1 MRIEKINDNKKQFLS
16 LLLLGDEQ
24 ESMIDQYLPN
34 GDLFALYDNDLK
46 SICVILGIDKNT
58 CELKNIATEEKEQGK
73 GYGTALIHFILNF
86 YKNEYK
92 TMLVGTG
99 EIPSILSFYKR
110 FGFEESHR
118 INNFFIDHYDHPMFE
133 ENIQLIDMIY
143 LKKDLLES

>member
-1 MRIEKINDNKKQFLS
+1 
-16 LLLLGDEQ
+16 
-24 ESMIDQYLPN
+24 MIDQYLPN

-92 TMLVGTG
+92 T
-99 EIPSILSFYKR
+99 SIGIWNRAVK
-110 FGFEESHR
+110 
-118 INNFFIDHYDHPMFE
+118 
-133 ENIQLIDMIY
+133 
-143 LKKDLLES
+143 